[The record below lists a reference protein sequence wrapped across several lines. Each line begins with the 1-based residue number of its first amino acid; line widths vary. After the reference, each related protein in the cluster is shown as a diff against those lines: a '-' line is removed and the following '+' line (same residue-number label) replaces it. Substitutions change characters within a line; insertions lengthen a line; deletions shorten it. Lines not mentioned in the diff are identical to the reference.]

1 MAAEAARYTEAM
13 TMLESC
19 PVPREQL
26 MAEKA
31 DIYQQLA
38 EVNRRIRAERKK
50 LALCQDIQDRL
61 PKMARTI
68 EKLEKKE
75 VIHDEHRR
83 R

>member
-1 MAAEAARYTEAM
+1 MHTPSFYTIVAYASCVQRSSVVLVIAFYDEGLPGMEAEAARYTEAM

-38 EVNRRIRAERKK
+38 EVNRRI
-50 LALCQDIQDRL
+50 
-61 PKMARTI
+61 
-68 EKLEKKE
+68 
-75 VIHDEHRR
+75 
-83 R
+83 